1 MTKTYKEL
9 IQEREALDKAIETAL
24 KAEKEEA
31 IKSVRETIEL
41 FNLTAKDCG
50 FKSSKTTKPS
60 TENKDKPDGR
70 SAPKKAKYRNPKN
83 HNETWNGLG
92 ATSKRPVW
100 VREYLATPG
109 TKLEDLLID
118 PK

>member
-1 MTKTYKEL
+1 MSKTYKEL
-9 IQEREALDKAIETAL
+9 IKDREALDKAIETAL

-70 SAPKKAKYRNPKN
+70 SSPKKPKYRNPN
-83 HNETWNGLG
+83 NPDDTWTGLG
-92 ATSKRPVW
+92 ATSRRPKW
-100 VREYLATPG
+100 VVEYEAVG
-109 TKLEDLLID
+109 GKIEDCLI
-118 PK
+118 K